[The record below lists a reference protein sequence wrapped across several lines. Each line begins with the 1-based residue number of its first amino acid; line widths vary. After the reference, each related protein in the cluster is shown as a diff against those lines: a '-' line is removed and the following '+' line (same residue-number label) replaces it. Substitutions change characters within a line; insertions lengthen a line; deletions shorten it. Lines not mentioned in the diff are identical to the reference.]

1 MFFCTLCQ
9 TDAVSSV
16 LEKKGGVIFLCSLL
30 TVVSLSPRGAVAS
43 PCKEEIAALHVL
55 LREEEEGVLSALL
68 IVLLR
73 LVSLFFFF
81 PSPLVHTTHL
91 FERSPL
97 ALSSHHLTAMFTLQ
111 AHSKRRRRFATQNA
125 ATRQRKE
132 GGRCSIHIF

>member
-9 TDAVSSV
+9 ADAVSNV
-16 LEKKGGVIFLCSLL
+16 LEKKRGRNFPLF
-30 TVVSLSPRGAVAS
+30 VVDCCVSFPRGAVAP

-73 LVSLFFFF
+73 LVSLFFFS
-81 PSPLVHTTHL
+81 SPLVHTTHL

-97 ALSSHHLTAMFTLQ
+97 ALSSHHLTPMFTLQ